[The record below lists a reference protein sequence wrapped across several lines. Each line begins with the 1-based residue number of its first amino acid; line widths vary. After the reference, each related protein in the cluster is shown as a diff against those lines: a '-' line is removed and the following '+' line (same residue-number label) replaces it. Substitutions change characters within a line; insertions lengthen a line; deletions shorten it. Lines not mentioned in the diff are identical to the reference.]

1 MLSTDRPMGATE
13 QKSLLLMTVDCLR
26 ADHVG
31 FMGYERPTTPF
42 LDSLAT
48 AACVLPTA
56 IVAGAPTYYSVPSIL
71 ASRHPL
77 DLGRDRLGLA
87 PGEASLASTLREAGY
102 ATAAFSAGNPYISR
116 RFGFEQGFDT
126 FHDFLGD
133 EAGAVHRSGE
143 PGDGNWTSRL
153 NRGLASISYRLGP
166 IGGLYDEL
174 YFQYCQRRAASAGES
189 LNALRRFPAADVLV
203 DAALRWLSSL
213 GNRPFFFW
221 LHFID
226 THYPYYP
233 ATEALDALAPG
244 KWTPG
249 RARYENS
256 FWNRGDVGVRRL
268 SRHRDDVVEL
278 YDAGIRWVDTQVE
291 RLVEGLQALGS
302 WDNCAA
308 AWTAD
313 HGEEFLDHGGRYHPP
328 AHLHEE
334 LIRVPLLLRVPGLV
348 SQKQPASPFSLV
360 DLAPT
365 LLSALGIDVPELFRG
380 RSLWPQIQSGQTWDR
395 PAVAE
400 CVAGCTN
407 PFLVASR
414 LGPRVLAVRE
424 ERYKLVLT
432 FEPRGE
438 LLFDL
443 QEDPREKAPLPA
455 GTEKAARSRL
465 LAVAREHL
473 WRSIEQRDMPARLRS
488 CLRDVQLEWAG
499 LPVQSLASQARSRC
513 SA

>member
-1 MLSTDRPMGATE
+1 
-13 QKSLLLMTVDCLR
+13 
-26 ADHVG
+26 
-31 FMGYERPTTPF
+31 
-42 LDSLAT
+42 
-48 AACVLPTA
+48 
-56 IVAGAPTYYSVPSIL
+56 
-71 ASRHPL
+71 
-77 DLGRDRLGLA
+77 
-87 PGEASLASTLREAGY
+87 
-102 ATAAFSAGNPYISR
+102 
-116 RFGFEQGFDT
+116 
-126 FHDFLGD
+126 
-133 EAGAVHRSGE
+133 
-143 PGDGNWTSRL
+143 
-153 NRGLASISYRLGP
+153 
-166 IGGLYDEL
+166 
-174 YFQYCQRRAASAGES
+174 
-189 LNALRRFPAADVLV
+189 
-203 DAALRWLSSL
+203 
-213 GNRPFFFW
+213 
-221 LHFID
+221 
-226 THYPYYP
+226 
-233 ATEALDALAPG
+233 
-244 KWTPG
+244 
-249 RARYENS
+249 
-256 FWNRGDVGVRRL
+256 
-268 SRHRDDVVEL
+268 
-278 YDAGIRWVDTQVE
+278 
-291 RLVEGLQALGS
+291 
-302 WDNCAA
+302 
-308 AWTAD
+308 
-313 HGEEFLDHGGRYHPP
+313 
-328 AHLHEE
+328 